1 MGFLDRFFHITER
14 NSTVRTEIIAGLTT
28 FITMAY
34 IIFVQPTILSAGGM
48 DFGAVL
54 AATCISSALASIMLG
69 LYANYPIA
77 LAPAMGENIFF
88 TFTVIVAMQVPWSTA
103 LGIIFISG
111 VLFLLLTFFN
121 VRELMINAIPMS
133 LKSGIAV
140 GIGLFIAFIGLVYG
154 GIIVKDPGGGVVR
167 LGDVKALHVLLPL
180 LGLLIIGVLS
190 HLRVRGAMLIG
201 MICITLLALPFGIVQ
216 YHGVASAPPSI
227 TPTLFKMDLVS
238 AISPQYFP
246 LILVFL
252 FMTLF
257 DTVGTVVGVTQQA
270 GLMKPDGSVPRLRQ
284 ILMTDATATVAGAAL
299 GTSTVVT
306 YVEST
311 AGVQEGGRTGLTAVV
326 AGLLFLLALF
336 FEPLAKM
343 LGGGFH
349 PVAGSPVTFYP
360 VIAPAL
366 IFVGAMLM
374 RSVSGINFHDLTEAL
389 PAFLVIVGMPLTYSI
404 ADGLAFGF
412 ISYPIIK
419 LCTGKVKE
427 VHPVM
432 HAMGIIF
439 ILRYAFL

>member
-1 MGFLDRFFHITER
+1 MGFLDRFFRITER
-14 NSTVRTEIIAGLTT
+14 NSTVRTEVIAGLTT

-34 IIFVQPTILSAGGM
+34 IIFVQPSILSAGGM

-54 AATCISSALASIMLG
+54 AATCISSAFASIMMG

-88 TFTVIVAMQVPWSTA
+88 TFTVIIAMSVPWDVA

-121 VRELMINAIPMS
+121 IRELMINAIPMS

-140 GIGLFIAFIGLVYG
+140 GIGLFITFIGLVYSG
-154 GIIVKDPGGGVVR
+154 VIVKDTGGGMLH
-167 LGDVKALHVLLPL
+167 LGDVKSLHVLLPL
-180 LGLLIIGVLS
+180 IGLLIICVLTY
-190 HLRVRGAMLIG
+190 LKVKGAMLIG
-201 MICITLLALPFGIVQ
+201 MIVITLIAIPFDIVQ

-227 TPTLFKMDLVS
+227 SPTLFKMNIMAAL
-238 AISPQYFP
+238 SPQYFP

-270 GLMKPDGSVPRLRQ
+270 GLMKEDGSVPRLRQ

-299 GTSTVVT
+299 GTSTIVT
-306 YVEST
+306 YIESS
-311 AGVQEGGRTGLTAVV
+311 AGIQEGGRTGLTAIV
-326 AGLLFLLALF
+326 AGLMFLLALF
-336 FEPLAKM
+336 FEPLARM
-343 LGGGFH
+343 LGGGFR
-349 PVAGSPVTFYP
+349 PDAASPLTYYP
-360 VIAPAL
+360 IIAPAL
-366 IFVGAMLM
+366 IFVGVILM
-374 RSVSGINFHDLTEAL
+374 RSVTRINFDDLTEAL

-412 ISYPIIK
+412 ISYPLIK
-419 LCTGKVKE
+419 LFTGRVKE

-432 HAMGIIF
+432 HVMGVLF

>member
-1 MGFLDRFFHITER
+1 MRFLDRFFHISER
-14 NSTVRTEIIAGLTT
+14 NSTVKTEIIAGLTT
-28 FITMAY
+28 FVTMAY
-34 IIFVQPTILSAGGM
+34 IIFVQPTILSHGGM

-54 AATCISSALASIMLG
+54 AATCISSALASIMMG

-88 TFTVIVAMQVPWSTA
+88 TFSVICAMSIPWPTA

-111 VLFLLLTFFN
+111 ILFLLLTFFN

-140 GIGLFIAFIGLVYG
+140 GIGLFITFIGLVYG
-154 GIIVKDPGGGVVR
+154 GVIVKAPGGGMVQ
-167 LGDVKALHVLLPL
+167 LGDVKSLHVLLPL
-180 LGLLIIGVLS
+180 LGLLVIAILSYLRVKGAMIIGMAV
-190 HLRVRGAMLIG
+190 VTAI
-201 MICITLLALPFGIVQ
+201 ALPFGIVQ
-216 YHGVASAPPSI
+216 FQGVASAPPSI
-227 TPTLFKMDLVS
+227 MPTLFKMDL
-238 AISPQYFP
+238 AAALSPQYFP

-270 GLMKPDGSVPRLRQ
+270 GLMKEDGSVPKLRQ

-306 YVEST
+306 YIESS

-326 AGLLFLLALF
+326 VGILFVLALF

-343 LGGGFH
+343 LGGGFR
-349 PVAGSPVTFYP
+349 PANSQAMFYP

-374 RSVSGINFHDLTEAL
+374 RSVTRIDFSDLTESL

-419 LCTGKVKE
+419 LCTGRVKE
-427 VHPVM
+427 VHWIM
-432 HAMGIIF
+432 HAMCVIF

>member
-1 MGFLDRFFHITER
+1 MSFLDRFFHISER
-14 NSTVRTEIIAGLTT
+14 NSTIKTEIIAGLTT
-28 FITMAY
+28 FVTMAY

-54 AATCISSALASIMLG
+54 AATCISSALASIMMG

-88 TFTVIVAMQVPWSTA
+88 TFSVIIAMSVPWPTA

-111 VLFLLLTFFN
+111 ALFLLLTFFN

-140 GIGLFIAFIGLVYG
+140 GIGLFITFIGLVYG
-154 GIIVKDPGGGVVR
+154 GIIVKDPGGGVVK
-167 LGDVKALHVLLPL
+167 LGDVKSLHVLLPL
-180 LGLLIIGVLS
+180 LGLLVIAILSYLRVKGAMIIGMAV
-190 HLRVRGAMLIG
+190 VTVI
-201 MICITLLALPFGIVQ
+201 ALPFGIVQ
-216 YHGVASAPPSI
+216 FQGVASAPPSI
-227 TPTLFKMDLVS
+227 APTFFKMDL
-238 AISPQYFP
+238 AAALSPQYFP

-270 GLMKPDGSVPRLRQ
+270 GLMKEDGSVPKLRQ

-306 YVEST
+306 YIESS
-311 AGVQEGGRTGLTAVV
+311 AGVQEGGRTGLTAIVV
-326 AGLLFLLALF
+326 GVLFILALF

-343 LGGGFH
+343 LGGGFRPEH
-349 PVAGSPVTFYP
+349 SQMTFYP

-374 RSVSGINFHDLTEAL
+374 RSVTRINFTDLTESL

-419 LCTGKVKE
+419 LCTGRVKE
-427 VHPVM
+427 VHWIM
-432 HAMGIIF
+432 HAMCAIF

>member
-1 MGFLDRFFHITER
+1 MGFLDRFFKISER
-14 NSTVRTEIIAGLTT
+14 NSSVRTEIIAGLTT

-34 IIFVQPTILSAGGM
+34 IIFVQPTVLSAGGM

-54 AATCISSALASIMLG
+54 AATCISSALASIMMG

-88 TFTVIVAMQVPWSTA
+88 TFTVIIAMGIPWNVA

-154 GIIVKDPGGGVVR
+154 GIIVKDPGGGVLK
-167 LGDVKALHVLLPL
+167 LGDVKSLHVLLPL
-180 LGLLIIGVLS
+180 IGLLIIGILS
-190 HLRVRGAMLIG
+190 YLRVKGAMLIG
-201 MICITLLALPFGIVQ
+201 MAVITLIALPFGIVQ
-216 YHGVASAPPSI
+216 FHGVASAPPSI
-227 TPTLFKMDLVS
+227 SPTLLKMDLAA

-270 GLMKPDGSVPRLRQ
+270 GLMKEDGSVPKLRQ

-306 YVEST
+306 YIESS

-326 AGLLFLLALF
+326 AGLMFILALF

-343 LGGGFH
+343 LGGGY
-349 PVAGSPVTFYP
+349 SPAPNVSLYP

-374 RSVSGINFHDLTEAL
+374 RSVTRIDFSDLTEAL

-412 ISYPIIK
+412 IAYPIIK
-419 LCTGKVKE
+419 LFTGRVKE
-427 VHPVM
+427 VHPIM
-432 HAMGIIF
+432 HVMGIIF

>member
-1 MGFLDRFFHITER
+1 MNFLDRFFQISAR
-14 NSTVRTEIIAGLTT
+14 NSSVKTEIIAGLTT
-28 FITMAY
+28 FVTMAY

-54 AATCISSALASIMLG
+54 VATCISSAFASILMG

-88 TFTVIVAMQVPWSTA
+88 TFTMIVAMQIPWQTA

-111 VLFLLLTFFN
+111 ILFLLLTFFN
-121 VRELMINAIPMS
+121 VRELMINAIPLS

-140 GIGLFIAFIGLVYG
+140 GIGIFITFIGLVYG
-154 GIIVKDPGGGVVR
+154 GIIVKDPAGGVVK
-167 LGDVKALHVLLPL
+167 LGDVRSIHVLLPII
-180 LGLLIIGVLS
+180 GLLIIAILS
-190 HLRVRGAMLIG
+190 YLRIKGAMILG
-201 MICITLLALPFGIVQ
+201 MAAVTLLALPFGIVTFQ
-216 YHGVASAPPSI
+216 GVVSSPPSI
-227 TPTLFKMDLVS
+227 MPTFLQMNLAD
-238 AISPQYFP
+238 AISVKYLP
-246 LILVFL
+246 LVLVFL

-270 GLMKPDGSVPRLRQ
+270 GLMKEDGSVPKLRQ
-284 ILMTDATATVAGAAL
+284 ILMTDATATVVGAAL

-306 YVEST
+306 YIESS
-311 AGVQEGGRTGLTAVV
+311 AGVQEGGRTGLTAIV
-326 AGLLFLLALF
+326 AGVMFILALF

-343 LGGGFH
+343 LGGGYR
-349 PVAGSPVTFYP
+349 PEGSNLTFYP

-374 RSVSGINFHDLTEAL
+374 RSVTKIDFTDLTESL

-412 ISYPIIK
+412 ISYPILKIF
-419 LCTGKVKE
+419 TGRMKE
-427 VHPVM
+427 VHWM
-432 HAMGIIF
+432 MYALGLIF

>member
-1 MGFLDRFFHITER
+1 MSFLDRFFQVSAR
-14 NSTVRTEIIAGLTT
+14 NSSVKTEIIAGLTT
-28 FITMAY
+28 FVTMAY

-54 AATCISSALASIMLG
+54 AATCISSAFASILMG

-88 TFTVIVAMQVPWSTA
+88 TFSVIVAMQISWQTA

-140 GIGLFIAFIGLVYG
+140 GIGIFIAFIGLVYG
-154 GIIVKDPGGGVVR
+154 GIIVKDPAGGVVR
-167 LGDVKALHVLLPL
+167 LGDVKSLHVLLPL
-180 LGLLIIGVLS
+180 IGLLIIAVLS
-190 HLRVRGAMLIG
+190 YLRVKGAMIIG
-201 MICITLLALPFGIVQ
+201 MAIITAIALPYGIVTF
-216 YHGVASAPPSI
+216 HGVVSAPPSI
-227 TPTLFKMDLVS
+227 MPTLFQMNLLDALSLKYL
-238 AISPQYFP
+238 P

-270 GLMKPDGSVPRLRQ
+270 GLMKEDGSVPKLRQ
-284 ILMTDATATVAGAAL
+284 ILMTDATATVVGAAL

-306 YVEST
+306 YIESS
-311 AGVQEGGRTGLTAVV
+311 AGVQEGGRTGLTAIV
-326 AGLLFLLALF
+326 AGVMFILALF

-343 LGGGFH
+343 LGGGFR
-349 PVAGSPVTFYP
+349 PDGSQLTFYP
-360 VIAPAL
+360 IIAPAL

-374 RSVSGINFHDLTEAL
+374 RSVTKIDFYDLTESL

-412 ISYPIIK
+412 ISYPILKIF
-419 LCTGKVKE
+419 TGRVKE
-427 VHPVM
+427 VHWMM
-432 HAMGIIF
+432 HALAVIF

>member
-1 MGFLDRFFHITER
+1 MSFLDRFFHISER
-14 NSTVRTEIIAGLTT
+14 NSTVKTEIIAGLTT
-28 FITMAY
+28 FVTMAY

-48 DFGAVL
+48 DFGSVL
-54 AATCISSALASIMLG
+54 AATCISSALASIMMG

-88 TFTVIVAMQVPWSTA
+88 TFSVIIAMSVPWDTA

-140 GIGLFIAFIGLVYG
+140 GIGLFITFIGLVYSG
-154 GIIVKDPGGGVVR
+154 VIVKDPGGGVVK
-167 LGDVKALHVLLPL
+167 LGDVKSLHVLLPL
-180 LGLLIIGVLS
+180 IGLLVITVLSYLRVKGAMIIGMGV
-190 HLRVRGAMLIG
+190 VTAI
-201 MICITLLALPFGIVQ
+201 ALPFGIVQ
-216 YHGVASAPPSI
+216 FHGVASTPPSI
-227 TPTLFKMDLVS
+227 APTLFKMNLAA

-270 GLMKPDGSVPRLRQ
+270 GLMKEDGSVPRLRQ

-306 YVEST
+306 YIESS
-311 AGVQEGGRTGLTAVV
+311 AGVQEGGRTGLTAIVV
-326 AGLLFLLALF
+326 GILFILALF

-343 LGGGFH
+343 LGGGFR
-349 PVAGSPVTFYP
+349 PTNSQMVFYP

-366 IFVGAMLM
+366 IFVGAMLL
-374 RSVSGINFHDLTEAL
+374 RSVTRIDFSDLTESL

-419 LCTGKVKE
+419 LFTGRVKE
-427 VHPVM
+427 VHWIM
-432 HAMGIIF
+432 HAMCVIF

>member
-1 MGFLDRFFHITER
+1 MLERIFHLSER
-14 NSTVRTEIIAGLTT
+14 GTTPRTEFAAGLTT
-28 FITMAY
+28 FMTMAY
-34 IIFVQPTILSAGGM
+34 IVFVQPAVLSQAGMDPGAVMTATCLSA
-48 DFGAVL
+48 
-54 AATCISSALASIMLG
+54 ALATIMMG